1 MRFTGRAQQQRGIIC
16 IDKSAPPRVI
26 IPALQIVQ
34 PRFRVVDVSAVA
46 QGVLCA
52 EGCCHRAGGGQ
63 QIAPRV
69 VGVAHNARAAGID
82 KVGHVALCVLDV
94 EILRAVAVHGQR
106 AGRIVGEVQLIA
118 TPRQLH
124 HLVAQ
129 IVIVV
134 RSTIHD
140 LRDALAVG
148 IVAIGDIRPGLAH
161 PRKLAAVLPC
171 VRPRAVAQ
179 EVADLIRRQALPVDA
194 REQVA
199 PACIAVAVVDGA
211 HHRAETS
218 GRIGVLRLALDVP
231 AVIVGI
237 GPRLSRRL
245 IVLAHEL
252 VEAVVGIGRRALA
265 VGDGRDVP
273 ARVVGIGIRR
283 RAGLPRPDLP
293 RGRRGRGIV
302 VADRGF
308 QHGLPAALG
317 VQRGHPPQHVVG
329 IARGDGSLRRF
340 RQAVILVVGIARGVG
355 RAVERLLLRGEVI
368 VVVIAPRDAV
378 CIPAAALLPA
388 HQPIL
393 KIVEILR
400 LASARAVCQQTEV
413 AVIVVGI
420 VDLRAVLIADGR
432 GAAKA
437 VVAIG
442 HRIAV
447 AVVGPRELMIAVRAV
462 AVADERA
469 RARLNALHQI
479 ERAVGKAV
487 IRARGRGNRREQVT
501 CVALNL
507 KPLADIL
514 RQLSFEMCFKQ
525 VVCNHTFVN
534 DYTMLACP

>member
-1 MRFTGRAQQQRGIIC
+1 M
-16 IDKSAPPRVI
+16 
-26 IPALQIVQ
+26 
-34 PRFRVVDVSAVA
+34 
-46 QGVLCA
+46 
-52 EGCCHRAGGGQ
+52 
-63 QIAPRV
+63 
-69 VGVAHNARAAGID
+69 
-82 KVGHVALCVLDV
+82 
-94 EILRAVAVHGQR
+94 
-106 AGRIVGEVQLIA
+106 QLIA
-118 TPRQLH
+118 APRQLH
-124 HLVAQ
+124 QLVAQ
-129 IVIVV
+129 IMVIVRRTV
-134 RSTIHD
+134 DSFC
-140 LRDALAVG
+140 DALAVG
-148 IVAIGDIRPGLAH
+148 IVAVGDCLAGLAH
-161 PRKLAAVLPC
+161 PRELAAVLPR
-171 VRPRAVAQ
+171 VRPRAIAQ
-179 EVADLIRRQALPVDA
+179 KVADLVRRQALAVDA

-199 PACIAVAVVDGA
+199 PARVAVAVVDGA
-211 HHRAETS
+211 HCRAETS
-218 GRIGVLRLALDVP
+218 GRIGVLCLVLDVP

-237 GPRLSRRL
+237 RPRLPRRL

-252 VEAVVGIGRRALA
+252 VEAVVGVGRCALT
-265 VGDGRDVP
+265 VGDGRDVA

-283 RAGLPRPDLP
+283 RAGLPSLDLP

-317 VQRGHPPQHVVG
+317 VQRRHPPQRVVG
-329 IARGDGSLRRF
+329 VARRDGSLRRF
-340 RQAVILVVGIARGVG
+340 RQAVVLIVGIARGIG

-400 LASARAVCQQTEV
+400 FASARAVRQQAEV
-413 AVIVVGI
+413 AIIVVGI
-420 VDLRAVLIADGR
+420 GDLRAVLIGDGR

-437 VVAIG
+437 VIAIG

-447 AVVGPRELMIAVRAV
+447 AVIGPRELVIAVRAV

-487 IRARGRGNRREQVT
+487 IRARGRGNRREQVA